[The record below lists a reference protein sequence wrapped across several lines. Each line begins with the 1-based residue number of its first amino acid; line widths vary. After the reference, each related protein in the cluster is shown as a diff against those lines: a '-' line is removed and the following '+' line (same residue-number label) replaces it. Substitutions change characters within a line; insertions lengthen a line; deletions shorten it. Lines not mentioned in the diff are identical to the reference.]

1 MINHICIKMVV
12 AKSDSDKKKK
22 HKIYK
27 ALKVTFKINR
37 HYGSKSA
44 VKNETLNVII
54 HLE

>member
-1 MINHICIKMVV
+1 MVV
-12 AKSDSDKKKK
+12 AKSDSVKKK
-22 HKIYK
+22 HKNVQS
-27 ALKVTFKINR
+27 LKSDFKINR